1 MGNTGAA
8 LAIGSFFAPFD
19 NALLHFYH
27 QMAQTMGGFFTP
39 FMKLITLI
47 GEKGLLFFLLAFVLM
62 LFPRTRKTGVCIFGA
77 VCCGALLTSIVLK
90 DSIGRLRPFEA
101 GETFRAF
108 WEFVGSPAEDGF
120 SFPSGHVTAAAAG
133 CLALVLERGKKYLL
147 PGAVYV
153 LLMCVSRN
161 YLMAHFPSDVLA
173 GALVGSLSAVA
184 AFLIAGW
191 IFGTLRRHRKTPLCR
206 FILYFDPLR
215 FGKLRRAKH

>member
-1 MGNTGAA
+1 MEFTAAATWLNTA
-8 LAIGSFFAPFD
+8 FAGFD
-19 NALLHFYH
+19 NAILEFMHRLEE
-27 QMAQTMGGFFTP
+27 AAGGFVTP
-39 FMKLITLI
+39 LAKFITLI
-47 GEKGLLFFLLAFVLM
+47 GEKGLWMFALAFALM
-62 LFPRTRKTGVCIFGA
+62 LFARTRKLGICLFGA